1 MLGNLFK
8 AVVATALTPVAV
20 VVDIV
25 KIPVTSE
32 DYRRSTFEQT
42 EKMLESVG
50 DNISKAL
57 K

>member
-1 MLGNLFK
+1 MFENLLK

-25 KIPVTSE
+25 KIPVTSS
-32 DYRRSTFEQT
+32 DHRRSAFEQT

-50 DNISKAL
+50 GNISKAL

>member
-1 MLGNLFK
+1 MFSNLFK
-8 AVVATALTPVAV
+8 AAVATALTPVAV

-25 KIPVTSE
+25 KLPVTA
-32 DYRRSTFEQT
+32 DDHRRSPFEET
-42 EKMLESVG
+42 NKMLESVG